1 MPNPPVPQRRSELI
15 ARIQESRAALD
26 ALIGA
31 LSPEQAVAAAPDGGW
46 SVKDHL
52 AHLAAWQCVAY
63 LRVIGHMD
71 HEHEVFGMDPARY
84 AATDADGLNA
94 AVYQSCKDRT
104 LAEVRATFEQA
115 YQQVLGALAQLRSD
129 DLQRPVDPA
138 QPHLGTLAATV
149 AGNTYEHFAE
159 HVAWIRAALPL
170 MGVR

>member
-1 MPNPPVPQRRSELI
+1 MPNPPLPQRRSELI
-15 ARIQESRAALD
+15 ARIQERRAALD

-31 LSPEQAVAAAPDGGW
+31 LSPEQAVAPRPDGGW

-63 LRVIGHMD
+63 LRVIGQMD
-71 HEHEVFGMDPARY
+71 HEHEVFGMDLARY
-84 AATDADGLNA
+84 EATSEDGLNA

-115 YQQVLGALAQLRSD
+115 YQQVLSALAQLRSD
-129 DLQRPVDPA
+129 DLQRPVDPD

-149 AGNTYEHFAE
+149 AGNPYEHFEE
-159 HVAWIRAALPL
+159 HAAWIRAALPL
-170 MGVR
+170 IGAR

>member
-1 MPNPPVPQRRSELI
+1 MPNTALPQRRSELI

-31 LSPEQAVAAAPDGGW
+31 LAPEQTAAPGPDGGW

-52 AHLAAWQCVAY
+52 AHMAAWQCVAY

-71 HEHEVFGMDPARY
+71 HEHEVFGMDPVRY
-84 AATDADGLNA
+84 EATDADGLNA

-115 YQQVLGALAQLRSD
+115 YQQVLGALAQLHSE

-138 QPHLGTLAATV
+138 QPHLGTLVANV
-149 AGNTYEHFAE
+149 AGNTYEHFEE
-159 HVAWIRAALPL
+159 HAAWIRAALPL
-170 MGVR
+170 IGAR